1 MVRSG
6 FRYAAPRK
14 DHARLGTLNFLTEEA
29 RRIAANIVKLPD
41 LIRRYT
47 AFANSKLGNSD
58 GEARKRSPDIPA
70 PACRSP
76 LKSRA
81 SRLSQ
86 SRAAP

>member
-41 LIRRYT
+41 LIRR
-47 AFANSKLGNSD
+47 
-58 GEARKRSPDIPA
+58 
-70 PACRSP
+70 
-76 LKSRA
+76 
-81 SRLSQ
+81 
-86 SRAAP
+86 